1 MAALKI
7 SVPFIGRFVIIY
19 NDRDNLYLPE
29 LTQLYKMDL
38 CGKRIEFNV
47 LYVMIPNALIYY
59 FLIEF

>member
-7 SVPFIGRFVIIY
+7 SVPFIGRFVTNY
-19 NDRDNLYLPE
+19 NDRDNPYLPE
-29 LTQLYKMDL
+29 LTQLY
-38 CGKRIEFNV
+38 KRIEFNV